1 MHFFPYLLFF
11 YFFFNVCMRVGPD
24 QTEFLNVAR
33 FFPLFW
39 TNEYQPAKEYEK
51 NKEQKRADNYVIL
64 QPNDPLFFS
73 NVWYMYDVSIRDRA
87 RTIVSSVS
95 ALHEIEKRLIF
106 FVFLLPPSVDDAS
119 GASFDLRELVGDD
132 HGKACYTQGN
142 RLFLRR
148 PLIQLNDKERR

>member
-33 FFPLFW
+33 FFSLFW

-73 NVWYMYDVSIRDRA
+73 NVWYMYDVSIRARA

-106 FVFLLPPSVDDAS
+106 FCFSFTPLRGRRFRCFFWSPWTGRGRPWKSLLHTREPSIFTTTAHP
-119 GASFDLRELVGDD
+119 AQR
-132 HGKACYTQGN
+132 
-142 RLFLRR
+142 
-148 PLIQLNDKERR
+148 